1 MLSDLEAKAAA
12 GEAFSQSEAERVLAC
27 TDLVSVGT
35 LGELARRARHGD
47 VVTFAQVMIIEGAGD
62 NDVPSEMGGATEV
75 RIITKPA
82 SVDEACAQVR
92 TVTAVA
98 GGRTVT
104 GYSVADLLELAGGD
118 HLKLAE
124 VAGHLRDAGLAGV
137 AFLPVDRFEEPAE
150 LVRALM
156 QGGLLVSRA
165 TIEHAATAAERLACI
180 MRVASLQDETSALQA
195 FAPLPRV
202 DDPESPSTGYDD
214 VRTIAVA
221 RLVCANVPSIQVDWA
236 LYGPKLAQVAIA
248 YGADDIDN
256 VAAIDT
262 LGLGHRRSPAT
273 DIARQI
279 TAAFATPA
287 ERNARFERRVPRAF
301 GSEAS

>member
-1 MLSDLEAKAAA
+1 MLSDLGAKAAA
-12 GEAFSQSEAERVLAC
+12 GEAFSQRDAERVLAC
-27 TDLVSVGT
+27 TDLISVGT

-47 VVTFAQVMIIEGAGD
+47 VVTFAQVLNIDDGKM
-62 NDVPSEMGGATEV
+62 PSEMGGATEV
-75 RIITKPA
+75 RITTKPA
-82 SVDEACAQVR
+82 SIDEACAQVR
-92 TVTAVA
+92 AVTAVA
-98 GGRTVT
+98 GDRTVT
-104 GYSVADLLELAGGD
+104 GYSVADLLELADGD
-118 HLKLAE
+118 HLQLVE
-124 VAGHLRDAGLAGV
+124 VAGQLHDAGLEGV
-137 AFLPVDRFEEPAE
+137 AFLPVDRLEEPAE
-150 LVRALM
+150 LVRALIH
-156 QGGLLVSRA
+156 GGLLVSRA
-165 TIEHAATAAERLACI
+165 TVDHAGTAAERLACI
-180 MRVASLQDETSALQA
+180 MRVASLQDETSALQS
-195 FAPLPRV
+195 FAPLPRM

-262 LGLGHRRSPAT
+262 LGLGHRRSPAI

-287 ERNARFERRVPRAF
+287 ARNRRHDPAAP
-301 GSEAS
+301 GSEVS

>member
-1 MLSDLEAKAAA
+1 MLSDLEPKAAA
-12 GEAFSQSEAERVLAC
+12 GEPFSQREAERVLAC
-27 TDLVSVGT
+27 TDLISVGT

-47 VVTFAQVMIIEGAGD
+47 VVTFAQVLMIDSHE
-62 NDVPSEMGGATEV
+62 VPSEMGGATEV
-75 RIITKPA
+75 RITTKPV
-82 SVDEACAQVR
+82 SIDEACAQVR
-92 TVTAVA
+92 AVSAVA

-104 GYSVADLLELAGGD
+104 GFSVADLLELAGGD
-118 HLKLAE
+118 HLRLADA
-124 VAGHLRDAGLAGV
+124 AGRLRDAGLTGV

-150 LVRALM
+150 LVRALTP
-156 QGGLLVSRA
+156 GGLLVSRA
-165 TIEHAATAAERLACI
+165 TVDRAGTASERLECI
-180 MRVASLQDETSALQA
+180 MRVAALQDETSAVQA

-202 DDPESPSTGYDD
+202 DDPETPSTGYDD

-262 LGLGHRRSPAT
+262 LGLGQRRSPAT

-287 ERNARFERRVPRAF
+287 ARNARFEHL
-301 GSEAS
+301 S

>member
-1 MLSDLEAKAAA
+1 MLNDLEPKAAA

-47 VVTFAQVMIIEGAGD
+47 VVTFAQVLIVDGH
-62 NDVPSEMGGATEV
+62 DVPSEMGGATEV
-75 RIITKPA
+75 RITTKPA
-82 SVDEACAQVR
+82 SIDEAHDHVR
-92 TVTAVA
+92 AVA
-98 GGRTVT
+98 GVAGARTVT
-104 GYSVADLLELAGGD
+104 GFSVVDLLELAGGD
-118 HLKLAE
+118 HLQLAQI
-124 VAGHLRDAGLAGV
+124 AGHLRNAGLTGV

-150 LVRALM
+150 LVRALVH
-156 QGGLLVSRA
+156 GGLEVSRA
-165 TIEHAATAAERLACI
+165 TVDRAGTSAERLACI
-180 MRVASLQDETSALQA
+180 MRVAALQDETSALQA
-195 FAPLPRV
+195 FAPLPRF
-202 DDPESPSTGYDD
+202 DETESPSTGYDD

-256 VAAIDT
+256 VSAIDT
-262 LGLGHRRSPAT
+262 LGLGQRRSPAT

-279 TAAFATPA
+279 AAAFAKPA
-287 ERNARFERRVPRAF
+287 ARNARFEHT
-301 GSEAS
+301 S